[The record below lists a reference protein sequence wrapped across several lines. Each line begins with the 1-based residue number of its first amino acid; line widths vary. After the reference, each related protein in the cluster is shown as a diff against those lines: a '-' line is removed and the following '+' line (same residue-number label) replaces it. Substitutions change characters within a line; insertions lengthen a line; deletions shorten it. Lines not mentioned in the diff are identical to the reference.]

1 MTVFHDLCRDLQE
14 INQRISR
21 LRTIWLFANDLLS
34 RHKREDFITTTQTA
48 FSTILG
54 QVFTQDRIDRA
65 AVSPTTL
72 ADLAPA
78 SHTSSSSVCRFLAS
92 ANHTISIR
100 IPRSS
105 PDLEHPAKCSS
116 SFHFYIVTQHSCR
129 SPSADCGH
137 LKWKSQMVLPTTPSG
152 SQ

>member
-14 INQRISR
+14 INQRIYR

-34 RHKREDFITTTQTA
+34 CHKREDFITTTQTA

-78 SHTSSSSVCRFLAS
+78 SHTSSTSVCRFLAS
-92 ANHTISIR
+92 ANHTISIK

-105 PDLEHPAKCSS
+105 PDLFFFFCAYDIVGENSENSCSRKQLRWAGSWVGARGFPADPPRK
-116 SFHFYIVTQHSCR
+116 
-129 SPSADCGH
+129 
-137 LKWKSQMVLPTTPSG
+137 
-152 SQ
+152 